1 MKWSKPPRREA
12 PHILCGEGAALG
24 PCQNPGDATRTC
36 PLPPPPGPATTS
48 AGPAHPGLMAGQHTH
63 HAAGSYSAHTRM
75 NSSRW
80 CGPRMDE
87 SRVRYSK
94 LSMITATKRFSICRT
109 GRRADSGAADSL
121 RPPLPLQPKSARHGQ
136 GGRGHRPSQGLPGR
150 LCLSRAVATA
160 GLGPTLECSPQRP
173 LPLGST
179 TILHLLR
186 PAVRVR
192 PLPLCD
198 PSLLPSAAV
207 TLEDE
212 ELADRRPTAAL
223 FLSVTDSGFARTV
236 SRVRCTAQW
245 H

>member
-109 GRRADSGAADSL
+109 GRKADSGAADSL
-121 RPPLPLQPKSARHGQ
+121 RPPSPSSQSLHDTVRAAEATDPARACPAASACPRQWPLQAWALPWSAVL
-136 GGRGHRPSQGLPGR
+136 RGPCHLAPAPPRGPG
-150 LCLSRAVATA
+150 
-160 GLGPTLECSPQRP
+160 
-173 LPLGST
+173 
-179 TILHLLR
+179 
-186 PAVRVR
+186 
-192 PLPLCD
+192 
-198 PSLLPSAAV
+198 SAP
-207 TLEDE
+207 
-212 ELADRRPTAAL
+212 PTA
-223 FLSVTDSGFARTV
+223 LSGGDSGG
-236 SRVRCTAQW
+236 
-245 H
+245 

>member
-121 RPPLPLQPKSARHGQ
+121 RPPSPPPAKVCTTRS
-136 GGRGHRPSQGLPGR
+136 GR
-150 LCLSRAVATA
+150 
-160 GLGPTLECSPQRP
+160 QRP
-173 LPLGST
+173 QTQPGPARPPLPVPGSGHCRPGPYPGVQSSEAPA
-179 TILHLLR
+179 ILHLLR

-192 PLPLCD
+192 PLPLCN